1 MQMDRFLALYWNL
14 LYKDRVTTNTAFSCC
29 FLSKV
34 FAIMLTT
41 LIGLIDTDYSKCTY
55 QCKYSLFHL
64 KSTNIYLDAYPKL
77 VAIGILV
84 AVSMYVIYTIKKLQ
98 KKVQPLITLPTVS
111 NIVQAQEEDQ
121 QDVNRIMRIDDDPNM
136 FYQVTVDNDQVSI
149 DDQEA
154 YCFNTN
160 NQNFLVAK
168 AALNM
173 NFLTLVLLIAKVPIL
188 ILAIYFHYGENES
201 YIFWFRI
208 FIPIQALFLSLYHF
222 LNLKKIYNL

>member
-1 MQMDRFLALYWNL
+1 
-14 LYKDRVTTNTAFSCC
+14 
-29 FLSKV
+29 
-34 FAIMLTT
+34 MLTT

-208 FIPIQALFLSLYHF
+208 FIPIQALFISLYHV
-222 LNLKKIYNL
+222 LKLRKIDDL